1 MYLMPDVQDHRGS
14 RMTRDELKQ
23 HLEDFATGLTLM
35 ADCDAKD
42 AAVAE
47 MLHKI
52 QEALTFRV
60 EMDMLD
66 ELRDFNPQEALVRRE
81 VEARIRRTTGELALK
96 PTGS

>member
-1 MYLMPDVQDHRGS
+1 MYLLFDIHVRRGS
-14 RMTRDELKQ
+14 RMTRDELKH
-23 HLEDFATGLTLM
+23 HLEDFATSLTLM

-47 MLHKI
+47 MLRKI

-60 EMDMLD
+60 EADML
-66 ELRDFNPQEALVRRE
+66 EGLREFDPQQALVRRE
-81 VEARIRRTTGELALK
+81 VQARIRRTTGELAFK

>member
-1 MYLMPDVQDHRGS
+1 
-14 RMTRDELKQ
+14 MTRDELKR

-47 MLHKI
+47 MLRKI
-52 QEALTFRV
+52 
-60 EMDMLD
+60 
-66 ELRDFNPQEALVRRE
+66 QEALVRRE
-81 VEARIRRTTGELALK
+81 VQARIRRTTGELAFK

>member
-1 MYLMPDVQDHRGS
+1 MYLMPDIQVRSGS

-47 MLHKI
+47 MLRKI

-60 EMDMLD
+60 EADLL
-66 ELRDFNPQEALVRRE
+66 EGLRDFDPQQALARRE
-81 VEARIRRTTGELALK
+81 VQARIRRTTGELAFK